1 MEAEKS
7 GMLPPSCCRDQQ
19 VPKRYNEQEESNVS
33 IHPSHVKMSESLQA
47 AHNLSS
53 QGSPFNP
60 GPREECPHPQSC
72 SAREELVRLCAW
84 LALPHIIKVML
95 VTSCPWI
102 LCLAK
107 WFPQTVALQGREHTV
122 QVTGILFGFKYCL
135 KFNRTGTLLR
145 KNSCL
150 KKNHARL
157 VRHPRV

>member
-1 MEAEKS
+1 MS

-19 VPKRYNEQEESNVS
+19 VPKRYNEQEESNVN
-33 IHPSHVKMSESLQA
+33 IYPSHVKRSESLQA
-47 AHNLSS
+47 THNLSS

-60 GPREECPHPQSC
+60 GPCDECPQPQSC
-72 SAREELVRLCAW
+72 SAREELVRLWAW

-95 VTSCPWI
+95 ATSCAWI

-135 KFNRTGTLLR
+135 KFNRTVMLLR

-150 KKNHARL
+150 KKSHAKL
-157 VRHPRV
+157 VWLHRGHPCV